1 MSAAEGQ
8 AAADLGVK
16 VSRIEADLVE
26 LASFQERMHVL
37 KALAARRGL
46 ALPERGRVV
55 TARDTL
61 VLCVR
66 PQRWLLLS
74 APAGAGVAAARWQEP
89 CSGTAAVLDCSSA
102 LVALQVTGP
111 SAREALVRGCRLDL
125 DAAIFPPGA
134 AAATIIA
141 QVSAII
147 AALPSGFLLLT
158 PATTGRHFREW
169 LSTAAGAFGLAPSS
183 DVNVTALS
191 GESFP

>member
-1 MSAAEGQ
+1 VQSGVDAGITVAEVQ
-8 AAADLGVK
+8 V
-16 VSRIEADLVE
+16 DLVE
-26 LASFQERMHVL
+26 LAALRERMQVL

-46 ALPERGRVV
+46 ALPECGRSV

-74 APAGAGVAAARWQEP
+74 APAPAGVAAGRWQEA
-89 CSGTAAVLDCSSA
+89 CAGTAAVLDCSSA
-102 LVALQVTGP
+102 LLALHVSGP
-111 SAREALVRGCRLDL
+111 AAREALARGCRLDL
-125 DAAIFPPGA
+125 DSAKFPPGT

-169 LSTAAGAFGLAPSS
+169 LSAAASPFGLASS
-183 DVNVTALS
+183 PNANVAALS
-191 GESFP
+191 GESTQ